1 MFRRRKIE
9 PEPVGFRGLWAAAVT
24 PHRRERHEA
33 DHAAMLELVDRL
45 AQSGV
50 DGIVLLGATG
60 EFINVKIE
68 DRQRLLHLA
77 IKRSRVPII
86 AGVSHST
93 LDGAVTL
100 AEGAVDSGAAGLLLM
115 PPYSYRY
122 TPEAVAEFYRLFA
135 IALGGALP
143 TLLYNIPAFTNPISL
158 EVARELLGS
167 GDFAGIKD
175 SSGDPAYLNAL
186 LSIESPEPVSV
197 LCGND
202 RILAGAL
209 RSGVPGAV
217 SGVAC
222 AVPELMVAL
231 FHAIQTEDDI
241 AAAQL
246 ESEVNTFV
254 DWIDQFPVP
263 VGISAAC
270 EVRGDKVGP
279 PAIPLNAAQFES
291 LETFKNWFVS
301 WLPYVLNLHA
311 RSLTR

>member
-1 MFRRRKIE
+1 MFRRRKTE
-9 PEPVGFRGLWAAAVT
+9 PEPPGFHGLWAAAVT

-45 AQSGV
+45 AKSGV

-60 EFINVKIE
+60 EFINVKLE

-100 AEGAVDSGAAGLLLM
+100 AEAAIDSGAVGLLVM
-115 PPYSYRY
+115 PPYFYRY
-122 TPEAVAEFYRLFA
+122 TPEALGEFFRLFA
-135 IALGGALP
+135 IAVGGALP
-143 TLLYNIPAFTNPISL
+143 ILLYNIPAFTNPIPIEL
-158 EVARELLGS
+158 ARELLMS

-186 LSIESPEPVSV
+186 MKIESPRPLSI

-202 RILAGAL
+202 RMFAQAL
-209 RSGVPGAV
+209 RTGASGAV

-222 AVPELMVAL
+222 AVPELMLAL
-231 FHAIQTEDDI
+231 FQAIRSKDTS
-241 AAAQL
+241 AASLL
-246 ESEVNTFV
+246 EPELNAFI
-254 DWIDQFPVP
+254 DWIDRYPVP

-270 EVRGDKVGP
+270 EARGDQVGP
-279 PAIPLNAAQFES
+279 PAIPLNGDQFES
-291 LETFKNWFVS
+291 LEDFKNWFAA
-301 WLPYVLNLHA
+301 WLPFILNLYA
-311 RSLTR
+311 RSAS